1 VAGPILNPKCEV
13 IPLPFRMDEGE
24 FMATP
29 ETLSAEVGKR
39 ALYGQKPW
47 SLWTGF
53 GDQALL
59 AYFDCERI
67 IQFDPANRQTW
78 LSGSSGTLGLG
89 KQFGRRL
96 NVGTFVQNTLPVDLW
111 RQNGEAILLGPGWEG
126 YAPEIYWAVARA
138 LRRHFD
144 GPAFNSEK
152 DQMVVMAL
160 EGMMRSHGRI

>member
-1 VAGPILNPKCEV
+1 MAGPILNSKCEV

-29 ETLSAEVGKR
+29 ETLSAEVGK
-39 ALYGQKPW
+39 KTISPEPW
-47 SLWTGF
+47 SLWTGYQ
-53 GDQALL
+53 DQEFM
-59 AYFDCERI
+59 AYFDTERVLHYDTSYRSPWTACGSTKKVGF
-67 IQFDPANRQTW
+67 QRMRMR
-78 LSGSSGTLGLG
+78 SGMYSWSGP
-89 KQFGRRL
+89 Q
-96 NVGTFVQNTLPVDLW
+96 
-111 RQNGEAILLGPGWEG
+111 ILLGPGWEG